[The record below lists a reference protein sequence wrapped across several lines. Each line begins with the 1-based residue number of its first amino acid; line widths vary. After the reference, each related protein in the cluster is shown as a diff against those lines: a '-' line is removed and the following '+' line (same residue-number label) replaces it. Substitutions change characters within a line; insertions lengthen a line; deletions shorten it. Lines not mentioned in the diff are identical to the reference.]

1 MALHHAAQHGLAIA
15 SHESILYRKV
25 GYLRKTDYLYISKYP
40 ATLETTQPKTCI
52 GFPLNQ

>member
-1 MALHHAAQHGLAIA
+1 MALHHAAQHGLALA